1 MADMDTYADEP
12 RQYEGTYSIST
23 RDESRYR
30 SGYLITSELASA
42 VYKHHYIRYPSL
54 TQRANLD

>member
-12 RQYEGTYSIST
+12 RQYEGTYRTST

-30 SGYLITSELASA
+30 RGYQNTSELAST
-42 VYKHHYIRYPSL
+42 VYKHHYIRYPST
-54 TQRANLD
+54 TQRADLD